1 MIDTLYK
8 KDSTVLHSFDSRI
21 KIFLL
26 PLFLIYFFLPL
37 PLSIYG
43 VLTAF
48 FILLIISVLGIR
60 DLFVPLKMIF
70 PLIIMISL
78 LTPLFHKE
86 GTQLIQFGSFTF
98 LTTVGLDETLRYIS
112 RFSGI
117 SFLFFV
123 FFRTTGMDD
132 LLLGLSWYRLPY
144 TLTLVISI
152 ALRYIPHLA
161 GLYGQIKAAHA
172 LRCSINDVIPRR
184 RGIGRIRN
192 LFPVLVSLVIQSVK
206 TIPVLTMALELKGI
220 GRSNE
225 RSQCRTLEKPDKIVL
240 QIICSVIVLV
250 LMITALVVFR

>member
-8 KDSTVLHSFDSRI
+8 KENTVLHGFDSRI

-43 VLTAF
+43 GYTVF
-48 FILLIISVLGIR
+48 FILLIILVLGTR
-60 DLFVPLKMIF
+60 DLFIPLRMIL

-86 GTQLIQFGSFTF
+86 GEQLIQFGSYTF
-98 LTTVGLDETLRYIS
+98 LTTVGLDETLRYIF
-112 RFSGI
+112 RFAGI
-117 SFLFFV
+117 SFLFFI
-123 FFRTTGMDD
+123 FFRTTSMDD
-132 LLLGLSWYRLPY
+132 IILGLSWYRLPY

-172 LRCSINDVIPRR
+172 LRCSVNDLVPRR
-184 RGIGRIRN
+184 RGIGRMGN

-220 GRSNE
+220 GRSNV
-225 RSQCRTLEKPDKIVL
+225 RTQCRTLETPAKIVL
-240 QIICSVIVLV
+240 QIICSVLLLV